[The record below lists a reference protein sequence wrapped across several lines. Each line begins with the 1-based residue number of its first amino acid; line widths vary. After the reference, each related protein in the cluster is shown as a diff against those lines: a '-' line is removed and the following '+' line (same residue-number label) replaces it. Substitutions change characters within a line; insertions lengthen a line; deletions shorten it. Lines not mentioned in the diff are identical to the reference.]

1 MPPARGDGWI
11 LAMKICRFDDGRV
24 GVVEGDNVRDVTDAV
39 ASVLPAVAW
48 PLPIGD
54 LFIANLDK
62 VLPAIEAALPAARA
76 LPLSSVSLRSPV
88 ANPPHVIAA
97 PLNYPLHVQES
108 ADPAIN
114 HGVHMPTHDGFATPI
129 DKYGLFLKSHTGV
142 IGAGQKVILHWPGRR
157 NDHEVELAVV
167 IGKGGKNISRDNA
180 LAHVAGY
187 CIGLD
192 ITVRGTEDRS
202 FRKAADTYSVLG
214 PWLVTADEV
223 GDAANLEFGIEVDGE
238 KRQQSNTRNLI
249 CDIPDLIERASRVY
263 ALNPGDVIMT
273 GTPDGV
279 GEITPGCTMRAWIE
293 KIGEMH
299 VRVA

>member
-1 MPPARGDGWI
+1 
-11 LAMKICRFDDGRV
+11 MKICRFDDNRV
-24 GVVEGDNVRDVTDAV
+24 GVVENDIVRDVTEAV
-39 ASVLPAVAW
+39 ASVLPAVQW

-54 LFIANLDK
+54 LLIANLDA
-62 VLPAIEAALPAARA
+62 VRAAIEAALPSARS
-76 LPLSSVSLRSPV
+76 LPLANVSLRSPV
-88 ANPPHVIAA
+88 ANPPHVIGA
-97 PLNYPLHVQES
+97 PLNYHLHVQEA

-114 HGVHMPTHDGFATPI
+114 HGVHMPAHDGFATPI
-129 DKYGLFLKSHTGV
+129 DKYGLFLKSQTGV

-167 IGKGGKNISRDNA
+167 IGRGGKNISRDDA
-180 LAHVAGY
+180 LSHVAGY

-214 PWLVTADEV
+214 PWLVTADEI
-223 GDAANLEFGIEVDGE
+223 GDPGNLDFGIEVDGE
-238 KRQQSNTRNLI
+238 KRQRSNTRHLI
-249 CDIPDLIERASRVY
+249 CDVPDLIERASRFY

-279 GEITPGCTMRAWIE
+279 AEITPGCTMHAWIE
-293 KIGEMH
+293 KIGEMN

>member
-1 MPPARGDGWI
+1 
-11 LAMKICRFDDGRV
+11 MKICRFDDNRV
-24 GVVEGDNVRDVTDAV
+24 GVVEGDTVRDVTDAV
-39 ASVLPAVAW
+39 AAALPPVAW

-54 LFIANLDK
+54 LFIANLST
-62 VLPAIEAALPAARA
+62 VLQAIEAALPSSRSM
-76 LPLSSVSLRSPV
+76 PLSGVSLRSPV

-97 PLNYPLHVQES
+97 PLNYPLHVQEA

-114 HGVHMPTHDGFATPI
+114 HGVHMPAHDGFKTPI
-129 DKYGLFLKSHTGV
+129 DKYGLFLKSQTGV

-167 IGKGGKNISRDNA
+167 IGRGGKNISRDNA
-180 LAHVAGY
+180 MSHIAGY

-214 PWLVTADEV
+214 PWLVTADEIS
-223 GDAANLEFGIEVDGE
+223 DPANLDFGIDVDGE
-238 KRQQSNTRNLI
+238 KRQRSNTKHLI
-249 CDIPDLIERASRVY
+249 CDVPDLIERASRVY

-279 GEITPGCTMRAWIE
+279 GEITSGCTMHAWIE
-293 KIGEMH
+293 KIGSMD

>member
-1 MPPARGDGWI
+1 
-11 LAMKICRFDDGRV
+11 MKICRFDDDRV
-24 GVVEGDNVRDVTDAV
+24 GVVEGDMVRDVTDAV
-39 ASVLPAVAW
+39 AAALPPLRW

-54 LFIANLDK
+54 VFIANLAT
-62 VLPAIEAALPAARA
+62 VLPAIEAALPSARST
-76 LPLSSVSLRSPV
+76 PLSGVSLKSPV

-97 PLNYPLHVQES
+97 PLNYPLHVQEA

-114 HGVHMPTHDGFATPI
+114 HGVHMPAHDGFATPI

-142 IGAGQKVILHWPGRR
+142 IGPGQKVILHWPGRR

-167 IGKGGKNISRDNA
+167 IGRGGKNISRDDA
-180 LAHVAGY
+180 LSHIAGY

-214 PWLVTADEV
+214 PWLVTADEIS
-223 GDAANLEFGIEVDGE
+223 DPANLDFGIEVDGE
-238 KRQQSNTRNLI
+238 KRQRSNTKHLI
-249 CDIPDLIERASRVY
+249 CDLPDLIERASRVY

-279 GEITPGCTMRAWIE
+279 AEITPGCTMHAWIE
-293 KIGEMH
+293 KIGSMD
-299 VRVA
+299 VQVA

>member
-1 MPPARGDGWI
+1 
-11 LAMKICRFDDGRV
+11 MKICRFDDDRV
-24 GVVEGDNVRDVTDAV
+24 GVVEGDMVRDVTDAV
-39 ASVLPAVAW
+39 AAALPPMRW

-54 LFIANLDK
+54 AFIANLAT
-62 VLPAIEAALPAARA
+62 VLPAIEAALPSARST
-76 LPLSSVSLRSPV
+76 PLSAVSLKSPV

-97 PLNYPLHVQES
+97 PLNYPLHVQEA

-114 HGVHMPTHDGFATPI
+114 HGVHMPAHDGFATPI

-142 IGAGQKVILHWPGRR
+142 IGPGQKVILHWPGRR

-167 IGKGGKNISRDNA
+167 IGRGGKNISRDDA
-180 LAHVAGY
+180 LSHIAGY

-214 PWLVTADEV
+214 PWLVTADEIA
-223 GDAANLEFGIEVDGE
+223 DPANLDFGIEVDGE
-238 KRQQSNTRNLI
+238 KRQRSNTKHLI
-249 CDIPDLIERASRVY
+249 CDVPDLIERASRVY

-279 GEITPGCTMRAWIE
+279 AEITPGCTMHAWIE
-293 KIGEMH
+293 KIGSMD
-299 VRVA
+299 VQVA

>member
-1 MPPARGDGWI
+1 
-11 LAMKICRFDDGRV
+11 MKICRFDDGRV
-24 GVVEGDNVRDVTDAV
+24 GVVESDVVRDVTDAV
-39 ASVLPAVAW
+39 SSVLPPVAW
-48 PLPIGD
+48 PFPAGD
-54 LFIANLDK
+54 LFIASLDK
-62 VLPAIEAALPAARA
+62 ILPAIAAAAPAARA
-76 LPLSSVSLRSPV
+76 VPLSSVSLRSPV

-114 HGVHMPTHDGFATPI
+114 HGVHMPSHEGFATPI
-129 DKYGLFLKSHTGV
+129 DKYGLFLKSQTGV
-142 IGAGQKVILHWPGRR
+142 IGAGQSVVLHWPGRR

-167 IGKGGKNISRDNA
+167 IGRGGKDISRNDA

-214 PWLVTADEV
+214 PWLVTADEI
-223 GDAANLEFGIEVDGE
+223 GDPGNLEFGIEVDGE
-238 KRQQSNTRNLI
+238 KRQRSNTRHLI
-249 CDIPDLIERASRVY
+249 CDVPDLIERASRVY

-279 GEITPGCTMRAWIE
+279 GEITSGCTMRAWIE
-293 KIGEMH
+293 KIGEMN

>member
-1 MPPARGDGWI
+1 
-11 LAMKICRFDDGRV
+11 MKICRFDDDRV
-24 GVVEGDNVRDVTDAV
+24 GVVDGDIVRDVTDAV
-39 ASVLPAVAW
+39 AAALPPMRW

-54 LFIANLDK
+54 VFIANLAT
-62 VLPAIEAALPAARA
+62 VLPAIEAALPSARA
-76 LPLSSVSLRSPV
+76 TPLSGVSLKSPV

-97 PLNYPLHVQES
+97 PLNYPLHVQEA

-114 HGVHMPTHDGFATPI
+114 HGVHMPAHDGFATPI

-142 IGAGQKVILHWPGRR
+142 IGPGQKVILHWPGRR

-167 IGKGGKNISRDNA
+167 IGRGGKNISRDDA
-180 LAHVAGY
+180 LSHIAGY

-214 PWLVTADEV
+214 PWLVTADEIA
-223 GDAANLEFGIEVDGE
+223 DPANLDFGIEVDGE
-238 KRQQSNTRNLI
+238 KRQRSNTKHLI
-249 CDIPDLIERASRVY
+249 CDVPDLIERASRVY

-279 GEITPGCTMRAWIE
+279 AEITPGCTMHAWIE
-293 KIGEMH
+293 KIGSMD
-299 VRVA
+299 VQVA